1 MCFSKCYVKLNKW
14 IYWFVSHQLFC
25 QHSLTWLQIK
35 WLFLPQNSF
44 SFLAR
49 PLNLSLTTSTVT
61 SGRCCSCMILI
72 SSISNF
78 RINWWWYNSA
88 CVTSISPLFLQ
99 KEDCKY
105 PLTWLIHTETRQE
118 RKTAEMSFC
127 FSMFLKIRLS
137 PVVID
142 WGENRECCWGT
153 WGFFSYIPCQLGAYC
168 RYESKIE
175 LLNYRK
181 DPCGIKQDFAF
192 GICSMFKTGCLWGW
206 KKLQQRFMGFSFHT
220 IASCCIFLAHIRNV
234 HFTVTGKPQWSTS
247 TKPSW
252 ILIEIVGLNEE

>member
-99 KEDCKY
+99 KKDCKY

-127 FSMFLKIRLS
+127 FFHVSEDQVEPSGDWLRWKQRVLLGNMRFFFLY
-137 PVVID
+137 PVSTR
-142 WGENRECCWGT
+142 G
-153 WGFFSYIPCQLGAYC
+153 
-168 RYESKIE
+168 
-175 LLNYRK
+175 LL
-181 DPCGIKQDFAF
+181 QV
-192 GICSMFKTGCLWGW
+192 W
-206 KKLQQRFMGFSFHT
+206 
-220 IASCCIFLAHIRNV
+220 
-234 HFTVTGKPQWSTS
+234 
-247 TKPSW
+247 
-252 ILIEIVGLNEE
+252 E